1 MKKNDLLTL
10 TADGLGADLEGV
22 CRADGMAVFVPGM
35 LPGETAR
42 VRIVKVQS
50 RFAFGRMEGKPLT
63 ASPARKTP
71 DCAAYPRCGGCTGR
85 HMTYETTLEAKRQ
98 QVQDCFRRIGHID
111 IDVPPV
117 LGMADPSHYRN
128 KTALPVGGTVEEPV
142 AGFFAPRSHDIIP
155 IAQCPN
161 AMPPADEICRRVLR
175 WMKHFHVEPYV
186 EETHTGLVRHIVVR
200 VNRKGE
206 AMAVLVIN
214 GGEIPHEGELVASLK
229 AAGAVSV
236 ILNENRERTNVIMGR
251 HFHTLY
257 GCDTLTSS
265 FAAYAFAK
273 LHFKGRDLL
282 FVAYIATIAVPWQAY
297 MLPQFIMMRSMG
309 LYDTL
314 WAMIVLQAFSA
325 FGVFLMRQFYQG
337 IPTELCEAARIDG
350 LSEYGIWA
358 KIMLPL
364 STAAIATLVIFTFVG
379 TWNDYMGP
387 MIYLTRDENKTIQ
400 VGLRRFIQE
409 YTSDYHLIM
418 AASLVS
424 LLPVSVVFL
433 CLQKYFIE
441 GIATSG
447 LKG

>member
-1 MKKNDLLTL
+1 MSQTAVVTHQKAIRKDNPVMKVIGRVLLYTVLIAMALFTLIPFVWMLSSSLKLDQEVFQYPIRWIPETFHWENYRVIWERVSLLTYFKN
-10 TADGLGADLEGV
+10 TAIIAL
-22 CRADGMAVFVPGM
+22 AVTF
-35 LPGETAR
+35 L
-42 VRIVKVQS
+42 Q
-50 RFAFGRMEGKPLT
+50 
-63 ASPARKTP
+63 
-71 DCAAYPRCGGCTGR
+71 
-85 HMTYETTLEAKRQ
+85 
-98 QVQDCFRRIGHID
+98 
-111 IDVPPV
+111 
-117 LGMADPSHYRN
+117 
-128 KTALPVGGTVEEPV
+128 
-142 AGFFAPRSHDIIP
+142 
-155 IAQCPN
+155 
-161 AMPPADEICRRVLR
+161 
-175 WMKHFHVEPYV
+175 
-186 EETHTGLVRHIVVR
+186 
-200 VNRKGE
+200 
-206 AMAVLVIN
+206 
-214 GGEIPHEGELVASLK
+214 
-229 AAGAVSV
+229 
-236 ILNENRERTNVIMGR
+236 
-251 HFHTLY
+251 
-257 GCDTLTSS
+257 TLTSS

-314 WAMIVLQAFSA
+314 LAMIV
-325 FGVFLMRQFYQG
+325 
-337 IPTELCEAARIDG
+337 
-350 LSEYGIWA
+350 
-358 KIMLPL
+358 LPL